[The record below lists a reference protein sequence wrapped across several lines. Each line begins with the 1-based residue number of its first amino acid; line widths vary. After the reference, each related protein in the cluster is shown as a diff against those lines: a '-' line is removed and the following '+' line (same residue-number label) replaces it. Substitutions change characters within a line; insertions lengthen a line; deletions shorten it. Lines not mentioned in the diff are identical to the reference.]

1 MDRDAVS
8 RWLVV
13 SVTAALLVVISGSL
27 GLAAAQSAPLMVSSS
42 PATDTAK
49 YWTPEKMKAAIP
61 ADVVRDGSLTVP
73 AMVPQPTGTPGFVSG
88 SRPGQSGSQG
98 VKLMPQ
104 SLLDESIRESALPLS
119 EPTVPADGPY
129 PGPNETFEYFP
140 KYRVYPI
147 STVGKLFF
155 TEPSGEFVCS
165 ATVVGGG
172 SANNI
177 IWTAGHCVANGG
189 TSTFYSNWLF
199 CPSYDSSQ
207 GGPNPAVG
215 CWNGSLATTTTAWFV
230 NGALSQDYATV
241 TLQHSGTVIN
251 ADVAT
256 VTGALG
262 FAWNQARDQH
272 WLHFGYPAESP
283 YTGGKIIETA
293 AEHRYDD
300 VPDNLGPPTN
310 SWGSGQ
316 TPGSSG
322 SALILSFSYPGGG
335 YINSNVSYYYTTPN
349 QYGVELQGPYFDSGA
364 CGLWKASTGSTH
376 IC

>member
-1 MDRDAVS
+1 MNRDTMN
-8 RWLVV
+8 RWL
-13 SVTAALLVVISGSL
+13 AAGMMMALLVVIL
-27 GLAAAQSAPLMVSSS
+27 GPFRVVTAHSAPLTVSSS
-42 PATDTAK
+42 PAVDSAK

-61 ADVVRDGSLTVP
+61 ADVVRDDSPIVP
-73 AMVPQPTGTPGFVSG
+73 AMVPQPTGTPGFVGG
-88 SRPGQSGSQG
+88 SRPGKSGSQDL
-98 VKLMPQ
+98 KLTPQ

-119 EPTVPADGPY
+119 EPPALADGPY
-129 PGPNETFEYFP
+129 PGPNDTFEYFP
-140 KYRVYPI
+140 RYTRYPI
-147 STVGKLFF
+147 STIGKLFF
-155 TEPSGEFVCS
+155 SEPSGEFVCS
-165 ATVVGGG
+165 AAVVGGG
-172 SANNI
+172 SALNI

-199 CPSYDSSQ
+199 CPSYDVSQ

-215 CWNGSLATTTTAWFV
+215 CWSGTVATTTSEWFV
-230 NGALSQDYATV
+230 NGALTRDYATI

-256 VTGALG
+256 VTGVLG
-262 FAWNQARDQH
+262 FAWNFPRDQH
-272 WLHFGYPAESP
+272 WLHFGYPSASP

-322 SALILSFSYPGGG
+322 SALILAFSYTGGG
-335 YINSNVSYYYTTPN
+335 YINSNVSYYYTNPN
-349 QYGVELQGPYFDSGA
+349 QYGVELQGPYFDSET
-364 CGLWKASTGSTH
+364 CTLWKGSTGYTGN
-376 IC
+376 C